1 MSRLEAFRKQAKQ
14 LVRWHREGNYSI
26 GGRIR
31 GLPRYRQL
39 TDEEALKLRF
49 PLSAAQ
55 EIIALEAG
63 FASWTELKASV
74 ESEVSPPRPQ
84 AARPAIKAAMPVI
97 FVSSVADS
105 AAFFRDKLGFAIDFL
120 HGHPPF
126 YGGVSRDGVVL
137 HLRFVHEPVVSQE
150 LREKEGLLAAFI
162 SVENVKALF
171 EEYKAKDARFVG
183 TLCREAWGG
192 PAFTVCDL
200 DGNWICFC
208 EG

>member
-84 AARPAIKAAMPVI
+84 ARDVLPHRLRSRGCRRAPPQGAR
-97 FVSSVADS
+97 
-105 AAFFRDKLGFAIDFL
+105 R
-120 HGHPPF
+120 
-126 YGGVSRDGVVL
+126 
-137 HLRFVHEPVVSQE
+137 
-150 LREKEGLLAAFI
+150 
-162 SVENVKALF
+162 
-171 EEYKAKDARFVG
+171 
-183 TLCREAWGG
+183 
-192 PAFTVCDL
+192 
-200 DGNWICFC
+200 
-208 EG
+208 